1 MVHWNYLYAGSYY
14 HVQYHKKEKDEEMK
28 LYSSILI
35 LETEDTK
42 EEFLTCLSKE
52 QLKRVL
58 YYPQDMK
65 ESQKLIE
72 AEDCLLVIPQLT
84 NIKESDFELLE
95 KFCEKNEIAIL
106 TYNFR
111 RFKLRNESFMERF
124 KAFISWI
131 HETDEKGIGHIT
143 FFGAKRIR

>member
-1 MVHWNYLYAGSYY
+1 
-14 HVQYHKKEKDEEMK
+14 MK

-35 LETEDTK
+35 DETEETPKEFAACLTK
-42 EEFLTCLSKE
+42 DYSDRMLH
-52 QLKRVL
+52 
-58 YYPQDMK
+58 YPQDMK

-72 AEDCLLVIPQLT
+72 AEDCSLVIPQLT

-111 RFKLRNESFMERF
+111 RFQLRNESFMERF

>member
-1 MVHWNYLYAGSYY
+1 
-14 HVQYHKKEKDEEMK
+14 MK

-35 LETEDTK
+35 DETEETP
-42 EEFLTCLSKE
+42 EEFAECLTKDYSD
-52 QLKRVL
+52 RML
-58 YYPQDMK
+58 YYPQDTK
-65 ESQKLIE
+65 ESQKLME

-111 RFKLRNESFMERF
+111 RFKLKNKTFMERF
-124 KAFISWI
+124 KLFISWI
-131 HETDEKGIGHIT
+131 RETDEKGIGHTT

>member
-1 MVHWNYLYAGSYY
+1 MAHWSYRYAGSYY

-58 YYPQDMK
+58 YYPEDTK

-72 AEDCLLVIPQLT
+72 AEDCLLIIPQLT
-84 NIKESDFELLE
+84 NIKENDFEMLE

-111 RFKLRNESFMERF
+111 RFKLKNETFMERF
-124 KAFISWI
+124 KVFISCI
-131 HETDEKGIGHIT
+131 HETDEKGIGHTI
-143 FFGAKRIR
+143 FFGAKVIR

>member
-1 MVHWNYLYAGSYY
+1 MAHWSYRYAGSYC

-42 EEFLTCLSKE
+42 EEVLTCLSKE

-65 ESQKLIE
+65 ESKKLIE
-72 AEDCLLVIPQLT
+72 AENCLLIIPQLT
-84 NIKESDFELLE
+84 NVKESDFELLE

-111 RFKLRNESFMERF
+111 RFKVNNEVFLKKFERF
-124 KAFISWI
+124 ISEI
-131 HETDEKGIGHIT
+131 HEMGN
-143 FFGAKRIR
+143 RIIYGLESNG